1 MELIDKFLDQ
11 LKNRGIAKT
20 LVKSIFYPVS
30 RVRRRRF
37 LVQIANQGVSEVFA
51 GIYSD
56 KYWGRGESVS
66 GVGSSLVQTEN
77 LRSHLPVIFKKFDVV
92 AVLDAPCGDMNW
104 MIAVPKEKG
113 MTYIGGDI
121 VDKLIERNRNMYT
134 DKIHKFVKLDIINDP
149 LPEVDLMICRDC
161 LFHFSYEDTLSFL
174 ENFSKSD
181 IPLLMTTTY
190 KNNASFNNSDIL
202 TGDYRRIDLFQR
214 PYSLSEEVLYR
225 LDDYLAPE
233 AEREMCIW
241 TKEQIM
247 EACEFMSRTLSG
259 EKVGIT
265 A

>member
-1 MELIDKFLDQ
+1 MELIDKFADQ
-11 LKNRGIAKT
+11 LRTRGVART
-20 LVKSIFYPVS
+20 LVKSVLYPLS

-37 LVQIANQGVSEVFA
+37 LSQITNQGVSEVFA
-51 GIYSD
+51 GIYRE

-77 LRSHLPVIFKKFDVV
+77 LRSHLPIIFKKFNVV
-92 AVLDAPCGDMNW
+92 TILDAPCGDMNW
-104 MIAVPKEKG
+104 MFTVPKEKG
-113 MTYIGGDI
+113 MTYTGGDI
-121 VDKLIERNRNMYT
+121 VDELIDKNKKMYA
-134 DKIHKFVKLDIINDP
+134 DKIHKFVKMDIINDP

-161 LFHFSYEDTLSFL
+161 LFHFSYKDTLSFL

-190 KNNASFNNSDIL
+190 KNNDSFNNSDIM
-202 TGDYRRIDLFQR
+202 TGDYRKIDLFQQ

-225 LDDYLAPE
+225 LDDYLPPE

-241 TKEQIM
+241 TKEQVK
-247 EACEFMSRTLSG
+247 EACELMARTLSG
-259 EKVGIT
+259 